1 MKISCVLY
9 TTKTNSWK
17 WVIIFLSPIAG
28 FRFIVFMSIL
38 FRFSSQTL
46 FFFWLRLEINI
57 ISILPILGAR
67 DTFFRREITI
77 KYFISQSVASI
88 IFLVLFFLVYFFT
101 SSSLELIFT
110 SAVLFKLGVPPF
122 HRWFLNIIIRCPLDS
137 IILILFVQK
146 FIPLHILSKIY
157 SSFILNCLI
166 MVLTFLL
173 IFFYLKNLSSLRIVL
188 VLSAWG
194 NSLWIIV
201 SRSVSDRWFIF
212 LTAYGAFLFIVL
224 WAFKFLNAP
233 KISILLRYGIN
244 IKIMCA
250 VRLLN
255 LAGLPPFSGFFAKL
269 FLIKTIINFTP
280 LFLIFMLL
288 NTSLLVLLSYTFL
301 SFYFL
306 ASQSPRINSFPFP
319 VQKFFYSSGLF
330 IFLAFPIFNLFI

>member
-1 MKISCVLY
+1 M
-9 TTKTNSWK
+9 
-17 WVIIFLSPIAG
+17 
-28 FRFIVFMSIL
+28 VFMSIL

-173 IFFYLKNLSSLRIVL
+173 IFFCLKNLSSLRIVL
-188 VLSAWG
+188 VLSA
-194 NSLWIIV
+194 
-201 SRSVSDRWFIF
+201 
-212 LTAYGAFLFIVL
+212 
-224 WAFKFLNAP
+224 
-233 KISILLRYGIN
+233 
-244 IKIMCA
+244 
-250 VRLLN
+250 
-255 LAGLPPFSGFFAKL
+255 
-269 FLIKTIINFTP
+269 
-280 LFLIFMLL
+280 
-288 NTSLLVLLSYTFL
+288 
-301 SFYFL
+301 
-306 ASQSPRINSFPFP
+306 
-319 VQKFFYSSGLF
+319 
-330 IFLAFPIFNLFI
+330 